1 MAKLYVVAFDARL
14 PRWALEARAE
24 YLRRMP
30 RGFEVQCLGL
40 KTETAKRLRARLP
53 KGTRLAALDE
63 RGATLSTA
71 QFAKQLEL
79 WRRDGDPVAFVIG
92 GADGL
97 DAGFKREAELLLQL
111 SALTLPHALAQVLLC
126 EQLYR
131 AASLLIGHP
140 YHRESLC

>member
-1 MAKLYVVAFDARL
+1 MPKLYVVAFDARL

-30 RGFEVQCLGL
+30 RGFEVRCLEL
-40 KTETAKRLRARLP
+40 KAEAAKRLRARMP
-53 KGTRLAALDE
+53 KGTRLVALDE
-63 RGATLSTA
+63 HGGNLSTA

-79 WRRDGDPVAFVIG
+79 WRRDGDSVAFAIG
-92 GADGL
+92 GPDGL

-111 SALTLPHALAQVLLC
+111 SALTLPHALAQVLIC

-140 YHRESLC
+140 YHRE

>member
-1 MAKLYVVAFDARL
+1 VPKLYVVAFDARL

-30 RGFEVQCLGL
+30 RGFEVRCLEL
-40 KTETAKRLRARLP
+40 KAEAAKRLRARMP
-53 KGTRLAALDE
+53 KGTRLVALDE
-63 RGATLSTA
+63 HGGNLSTA

-79 WRRDGDPVAFVIG
+79 WRRDGDSVAFAIG
-92 GADGL
+92 GPDGL

-111 SALTLPHALAQVLLC
+111 SAFTLPHALAQVLIC

-140 YHRESLC
+140 YHRE

>member
-1 MAKLYVVAFDARL
+1 MPKLYVVAFDARL

-30 RGFEVQCLGL
+30 RGFEVQCLEL
-40 KTETAKRLRARLP
+40 KAGAAKRFRARLP
-53 KGTRLAALDE
+53 KDARLVALDE
-63 RGATLSTA
+63 RGRSLSTA

-92 GADGL
+92 GPDGL

-131 AASLLIGHP
+131 AASLLAGHP
-140 YHRESLC
+140 YHRE